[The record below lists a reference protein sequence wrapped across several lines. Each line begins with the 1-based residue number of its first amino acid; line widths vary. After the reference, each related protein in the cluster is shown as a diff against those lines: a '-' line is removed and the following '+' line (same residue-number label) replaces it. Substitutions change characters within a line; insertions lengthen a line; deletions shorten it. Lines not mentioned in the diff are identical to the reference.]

1 MAKTALEKLR
11 APLDVRIVTELPA
24 GAQHWG
30 PPGASMVISTPR
42 EIESFVAQIPKGK
55 LATLESLRHV
65 IADRHGTTITC
76 PVTTGLFLNIVARA
90 AEEQVMMG
98 AKRITPWWRVIRND
112 GTLNE
117 KFPGGIAEHQKRL
130 TAEGHTIEKSGK
142 TKLRV
147 RDYAKKLAKLQA

>member
-11 APLDVRIVTELPA
+11 APMDVRIVKELPA

-30 PPGASMVISTPR
+30 PPGATMVISTPQ

-55 LATLESLRHV
+55 LATIETLRRT
-65 IADRHGTTITC
+65 IADYHGTTITC
-76 PVTTGLFLNIVARA
+76 PITTGLFLNIVARA
-90 AEEQVMMG
+90 AEEQAMLG
-98 AKRITPWWRVIRND
+98 ARRITPWWRVIRSD
-112 GTLNE
+112 GSLNE
-117 KFPGGIAEHQKRL
+117 KFPGGVAEHQKRL

-147 RDYAKKLAKLQA
+147 KDYTKKLAKLQA